1 VAVSNPYKEL
11 GRYEGIHIELTDEMI
26 CRLFIGTV
34 AVAEI
39 LRH

>member
-1 VAVSNPYKEL
+1 VAVSNPYKEW
-11 GRYEGIHIELTDEMI
+11 GRYEGIRIELTDEVI
-26 CRLFIGTV
+26 CGLFIGTV

>member
-1 VAVSNPYKEL
+1 VSNAYKEWD
-11 GRYEGIHIELTDEMI
+11 RYRGIHVELMDEMI